1 MSFVLKV
8 SRYRS
13 RSIYGADG
21 CQANPS
27 VPRFHLDTVNL
38 HPFLESLFKGDA
50 PEIEHDLVVWN
61 AAHELMNRID
71 KYIEQVRADQK
82 HQTHAKKD
90 VPPPTV
96 VQAVETVRL
105 LRHVCREI
113 VIRLQQH
120 RHPGSRR
127 LLPKESSLFNTKE
140 EDALRSWPN
149 VVRDIDQTIHEFE
162 YRHVTP
168 LPKFQVRGERKP
180 GSSVSSSEN
189 QDVKGILMKLQ
200 MRSIQSTK
208 PVNPDTALFESSFEK
223 LPKVQ
228 IFGEGGTIPDSIKL
242 GVNDEVFVRFHGKR
256 ARGSILQIVDQM
268 RAFSV
273 SYEEFPSFYDEFRPE
288 TQVEHLPDVPGSGK
302 SSSSNSADEVGE
314 RMTTHQVVRC
324 RLGGKGEVS

>member
-8 SRYRS
+8 SRYHS
-13 RSIYGADG
+13 RSIYDADG
-21 CQANPS
+21 CQADPS

-61 AAHELMNRID
+61 AAHELMNRVD
-71 KYIEQVRADQK
+71 KYVAQIRADQK
-82 HQTHAKKD
+82 HQTHVKKD
-90 VPPPTV
+90 VPPPAV
-96 VQAVETVRL
+96 VQAVETARL
-105 LRHVCREI
+105 LRHVSREI

-127 LLPKESSLFNTKE
+127 RLPKESSLFDTKD

-168 LPKFQVRGERKP
+168 LPKFQVRGERKT
-180 GSSVSSSEN
+180 GSSVSSSEK
-189 QDVKGILMKLQ
+189 QDATGILMKLQ
-200 MRSIQSTK
+200 MRSVQNTR
-208 PVNPDTALFESSFEK
+208 PVNQDTALFESSFEE

-228 IFGEGGTIPDSIKL
+228 EGGTIPDSIKL
-242 GVNDEVFVRFHGKR
+242 GVNDTVFVRFHGKR
-256 ARGSILQIVDQM
+256 VRGSILQIVDQM
-268 RAFSV
+268 RAFGV

-288 TQVEHLPDVPGSGK
+288 TEVELLQEVPGSGEP
-302 SSSSNSADEVGE
+302 SSSNSVDEGGD

-324 RLGGKGEVS
+324 RVGGKGEVS